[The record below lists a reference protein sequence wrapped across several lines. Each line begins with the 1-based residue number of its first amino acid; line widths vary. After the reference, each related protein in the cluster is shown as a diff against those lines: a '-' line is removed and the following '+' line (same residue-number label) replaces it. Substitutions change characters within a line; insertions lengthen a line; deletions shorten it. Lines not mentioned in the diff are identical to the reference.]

1 MGTTPDH
8 RLAAGAVLE
17 CVDRV
22 MEDMVGAAWA
32 VVRPPGHHA
41 EVSLEEFDDLGFTLN
56 STPLPVFW
64 GLFFISFKVVFHY
77 FWFFYNYF

>member
-41 EVSLEEFDDLGFTLN
+41 EVSLEEFDDL
-56 STPLPVFW
+56 S
-64 GLFFISFKVVFHY
+64 FFKSISRPG
-77 FWFFYNYF
+77 

>member
-1 MGTTPDH
+1 MYMGTTPDH

-41 EVSLEEFDDLGFTLN
+41 EVSLEERKGQYTMDDG
-56 STPLPVFW
+56 
-64 GLFFISFKVVFHY
+64 
-77 FWFFYNYF
+77 